1 MEGGVEGRED
11 KEKGVSSCW
20 ITLRTQNNTLNCKRK
35 HQIAL
40 CGKLALEEATD
51 LS

>member
-1 MEGGVEGRED
+1 M
-11 KEKGVSSCW
+11 
-20 ITLRTQNNTLNCKRK
+20 TLRKRDETGTGKRK

-40 CGKLALEEATD
+40 CRKLTLEEATD